1 MTGIAI
7 DERDLPSE
15 LGPFDAV
22 EIAYPEELSRARDAL
37 VRGLPVLIE
46 CDKGLTPYVFKL
58 IRDRVRG
65 EGLKALYL
73 DGRPTGEGPP
83 MGVVQT
89 MLVQLRDAVRGAVDR
104 RLVVLPHLD
113 LLASS
118 SGMGMTNEAREVIPL
133 LYEDPNVLWLG
144 FRDPSFQL
152 PRAIEQLFPHR
163 ISILG
168 TPRDRLAR
176 LVTQREAR
184 KLGRSFHPY
193 TLYPYVSG
201 VHAVRLRTVLA
212 SIEGEDYPLDPEPAL
227 AQVRAATLDSDVSIP
242 KIDLH
247 DDIGGYD
254 SVKSRI
260 QREILDVIVAKTKLS
275 DPAEIER
282 VEKLIPRG
290 IIFSG
295 PPGTGKTLFAK
306 AMASALG
313 AAVQVVSGPE
323 LKSRWVGESEH
334 RLRQVFLKARQS
346 APSLIIFDE
355 LDSFAA
361 ARGTYTGSGVEHSMV
376 NQMLTE
382 MDGFRANEMVFVVG
396 TTNFLESIDA
406 ALLRPGRFEFH
417 IGVPFPNAADREAIL
432 RIYDRKLEL
441 QLDDEALDHAV
452 KRTAAAVPTGGH
464 YTGDHLYAL
473 CRTIARRRLRESIQG
488 ATSAF
493 DVERALEENLDRPR
507 LTADEERVV
516 ATHEA
521 GHAIVALHCE
531 HAPPIDRISIRG
543 DVAGTLGAVSYAD
556 PTNRHVLTRAELYD
570 RIAILFG
577 GREAELAILGDLSLG
592 AGHDLERATSMAR
605 AAIESYGMSDGLVRD
620 FASDAETLS
629 EVTRA
634 KLDDAVHALLEA
646 QRVRARSLI
655 DEHRDALLQ
664 LRDRLLSEKV
674 IDRKALKHVGTK

>member
-1 MTGIAI
+1 MSLTV
-7 DERDLPSE
+7 DESDLPTE
-15 LGPFDAV
+15 LSAFDAV
-22 EIAYPEELSRARDAL
+22 EVAYPEELARARDAL
-37 VRGLPVLIE
+37 LRGLPVLIE
-46 CDKGLTPYVFKL
+46 CDKGLTPYVYKCL
-58 IRDRVRG
+58 RDRVKS
-65 EGLKALYL
+65 EGLKTLFL
-73 DGRPTGEGPP
+73 DGRPIPDAAP
-83 MGVVQT
+83 MGMIQT
-89 MLVQLRDAVRGAVDR
+89 MLAKLRNAVRGAVDR

-113 LLASS
+113 LLAST

-152 PRAIEQLFPHR
+152 PRAIERLFPHR

-168 TPRDRLAR
+168 TPRHKLAK

-184 KLGRSFHPY
+184 KLGRSFQPY
-193 TLYPYVSG
+193 SLYPYVSG
-201 VHAVRLRTVLA
+201 VHAVALRTVLS
-212 SIEGEDYPLDPEPAL
+212 SIEGEDYPIDPEPAI
-227 AQVRAATLDSDVSIP
+227 AQVRAATLDSDVTVPTIA
-242 KIDLH
+242 LH
-247 DDIGGYD
+247 EDIGGYD
-254 SVKSRI
+254 SVKDRI
-260 QREILDVIVAKTKLS
+260 QREILDVITAKSKLS

-313 AAVQVVSGPE
+313 AAVQIVSGPE

-355 LDSFAA
+355 IDSFAS
-361 ARGTYTGSGVEHSMV
+361 ARGTFTGSGVEHSMV
-376 NQMLTE
+376 NQLLTE

-396 TTNFLESIDA
+396 TTNFLESLDA

-432 RIYDRKLEL
+432 RIYDRKLDL
-441 QLDDEALDHAV
+441 SMDDEALDHAV
-452 KRTAAAVPTGGH
+452 KRTAAPVPTGGH

-473 CRTIARRRLRESIQG
+473 CRTMARRRLRENLQG
-488 ATSAF
+488 ATRSV

-521 GHAIVALHCE
+521 GHAIVAMHCE
-531 HAPPIDRISIRG
+531 HAPVIDRISIRG
-543 DVAGTLGAVSYAD
+543 DVAGALGAVSYAD
-556 PTNRHVLTRAELYD
+556 PHNRHVLTRAELYD

-592 AGHDLERATSMAR
+592 AGHDLERATSLAR
-605 AAIESYGMSDGLVRD
+605 AAVESYGMTDELVGD
-620 FASDAETLS
+620 FTAESLS
-629 EVTRA
+629 EATRS
-634 KLDDAVHALLEA
+634 KLDGAVVGLLES
-646 QRVRARSLI
+646 QRKRARALI
-655 DEHRDALLQ
+655 DEHREALLQ
-664 LRDRLLSEKV
+664 LRDRLLVEKV
-674 IDRKALKHVGTK
+674 IDRKALKHLNDGAA